1 MSYKLSNSAIALV
14 AKLLQIGILTGTDI
28 VDHLRTLK
36 LTTKDGELVPDAEFE
51 AALDKE
57 IGNMLSKVTE
67 LETKDEKKDEPSGMF
82 GSPFRL
88 S

>member
-1 MSYKLSNSAIALV
+1 MSYKLSNPAIALV

-36 LTTKDGELVPDAEFE
+36 LNVKDGELVPDPEFE
-51 AALDKE
+51 SALDNE
-57 IGNMLSKVTE
+57 INNMLTKVAE
-67 LETKDEKKDEPSGMF
+67 LDKKEEKKDEFSGIF